1 MDDSTAFRKG
11 VSQRTNGSDGKNDF
25 GKGVS
30 QYAPKKQNASTNDD
44 NVLPKGWVQIQ
55 LGELV
60 EPSTNR
66 VDPAKA
72 PGSKYIGLEHIESG
86 TGKLNGYGFAKEVR
100 STKAI
105 FRKGDLLYGKLRPY
119 LNKVYVPDFD
129 GVCSTDILV
138 FPIGEFLSNKYM
150 FLRMLAEDFVRYAN
164 LNVSGVQHPRVDFRK
179 LAIFPVPLPPLPE
192 QHRIVAKIEELFS
205 DLDAGIEA
213 LKKVKAE
220 LKRYRQSVLKAAV
233 EGKLTAPWREANKG
247 KVEPAAV
254 LLERIRAG
262 RDSVRARHAMPQRQA
277 KDLPPIDTS
286 ELPKLPE
293 GWEWTRVGTV
303 AETCLGKM
311 LDKVKNKG
319 EYQPYLRN
327 INVRWGGFDLSD
339 LSQMKFEQDEE
350 QRYGLLHGDLVVCE
364 GGEPGR
370 AAVWTG
376 TPGMKIQKALHRVR
390 FVANTVTA
398 EFLQSYLE
406 HAAKNGILEKYFT
419 GTTIKHFTGVRLAEF
434 VLPLPPCQ
442 EQLQIVS
449 EVERRL
455 SAADEVGT
463 YCDMSLRQAERLRQ
477 SILKRAFEGK
487 LVPQDPSDEP
497 ATVLLERI
505 KRERADKDSPKKP
518 MRGC

>member
-1 MDDSTAFRKG
+1 MESPSNVEHCLPNGWVRTTLGSVLSFVKGKKPLNLGSKLDNSFLPYVNIEAFEK
-11 VSQRTNGSDGKNDF
+11 KIL
-25 GKGVS
+25 S
-30 QYAPKKQNASTNDD
+30 QYARADGHPTCNKDDVLIVWDGARCGLVGRGVDGIIGSTLAK
-44 NVLPKGWVQIQ
+44 LPYDEMDGSFIFYFLQSKYNLINKRPRGVGIPH
-55 LGELV
+55 V
-60 EPSTNR
+60 EPNLFWS
-66 VDPAKA
+66 
-72 PGSKYIGLEHIESG
+72 I
-86 TGKLNGYGFAKEVR
+86 
-100 STKAI
+100 
-105 FRKGDLLYGKLRPY
+105 
-119 LNKVYVPDFD
+119 
-129 GVCSTDILV
+129 V
-138 FPIGEFLSNKYM
+138 F
-150 FLRMLAEDFVRYAN
+150 
-164 LNVSGVQHPRVDFRK
+164 
-179 LAIFPVPLPPLPE
+179 PLPPLPE

-262 RDSVRARHAMPQRQA
+262 RDSVRARHAVPQRQA

-487 LVPQDPSDEP
+487 LVPQDPTDEP
-497 ATVLLERI
+497 ASVLLENI
-505 KRERADKDSPKKP
+505 KRKKIEEKAIKSSNK
-518 MRGC
+518 RGKK